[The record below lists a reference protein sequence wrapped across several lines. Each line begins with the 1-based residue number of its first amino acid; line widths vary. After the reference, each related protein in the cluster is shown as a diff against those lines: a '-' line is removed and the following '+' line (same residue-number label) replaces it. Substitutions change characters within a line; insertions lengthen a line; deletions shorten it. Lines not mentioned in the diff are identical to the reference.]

1 MAIQHNVRE
10 TDQLDQDE
18 LVEVTAA
25 ANAWVSI
32 KRTFEMW
39 ATIGRGVQRLRT
51 KADALGGRRTFQRLM
66 DQNGLGEL
74 CSPKLKAVV
83 TRLLKIMDNLG
94 PVGTWHNSLSPHQR
108 VAWASPTSVYRHCPV
123 FTEAKAGKPKGERPA
138 RRVHFEI
145 AIDSIVESLLNKP
158 VPERWKVIDR
168 LTKALGLDGEA
179 KPIKRKGTP
188 TPLVWKDTGAGVP
201 APHHGYEAWTATGE
215 YYTISPGLIFP
226 THKFSGYGVNYY
238 WPDANGD
245 RMIEVDGKK
254 TKLAVEYVA
263 SRIPTAEKAK
273 AIAQKHWDAR
283 SRAGR

>member
-1 MAIQHNVRE
+1 
-10 TDQLDQDE
+10 
-18 LVEVTAA
+18 
-25 ANAWVSI
+25 
-32 KRTFEMW
+32 
-39 ATIGRGVQRLRT
+39 
-51 KADALGGRRTFQRLM
+51 
-66 DQNGLGEL
+66 
-74 CSPKLKAVV
+74 
-83 TRLLKIMDNLG
+83 MDNLG
-94 PVGTWHNSLSPHQR
+94 PVAHGTIACRRISASHGRRRLRSIDTARCSPKR
-108 VAWASPTSVYRHCPV
+108 RKAS
-123 FTEAKAGKPKGERPA
+123 
-138 RRVHFEI
+138 RRASGRRGGVHFEI

-158 VPERWKVIDR
+158 VAERRKVIDR
-168 LTKALGLDGEA
+168 PTKALGLDGEA